1 MTKHHVEFASPSNPI
16 RLCSWLP
23 RSLCTRLHPSP
34 LFVALPG
41 APFGPF
47 LAVLLAVGVL
57 VQAGRKGED
66 EAAQECWKE

>member
-1 MTKHHVEFASPSNPI
+1 VHTPS
-16 RLCSWLP
+16 LP
-23 RSLCTRLHPSP
+23 SL

-41 APFGPF
+41 ALFGPF

-66 EAAQECWKE
+66 EAAQECRKEWVSR